1 MIDVLRIVFPLLC
14 TVLGIMSLVALIN
27 RRYGS
32 FIFWSLAGAVSGAA
46 TLFLPPSGKTS
57 GAAKPAS
64 PIADATAPAASSPSA
79 VHVPWEL
86 LGFVAVIL
94 TILGVV
100 AVGIIFVVPHIKKTT
115 NNKSEN
121 IRAWKTLINRHEKIR
136 AQWAAYEMDM
146 DKLIDMPVMTD
157 MREPVIIT
165 LHKALKTA
173 SSLAPKSLDKF
184 AYTPV
189 KDSAFLAAV
198 NDLEV
203 ALNSAEQ
210 TAKKIAWSKFT
221 KEERRSLST
230 AKQMLSLATDAGA
243 SPAERQAAYKRV
255 FKELQGLIEFPA
267 KARLEIE
274 SRHQLSLAA

>member
-1 MIDVLRIVFPLLC
+1 MIDTLKFITPLFCLVFGLMGL
-14 TVLGIMSLVALIN
+14 MALVN
-27 RRYGS
+27 RRYAS
-32 FIFWSLAGAVSGAA
+32 FVSWTIMGAICGVVP
-46 TLFLPPSGKTS
+46 LFLPPSGKAES
-57 GAAKPAS
+57 EAKPAVTET
-64 PIADATAPAASSPSA
+64 PVASSPSTID
-79 VHVPWEL
+79 VPWEL

-94 TILGVV
+94 TIIGVV
-100 AVGIIFVVPHIKKTT
+100 VIGIIFVVPHIKKNT

-121 IRAWKTLINRHEKIR
+121 IRAWKTLVNRHEKIR
-136 AQWAAYEMDM
+136 AQWVAYEMDM
-146 DKLIDMPVMTD
+146 DKLIDMPVMAD
-157 MREPVIIT
+157 MREPVIIA
-165 LHKALKTA
+165 LHKALKTT

-203 ALNSAEQ
+203 SLNSAEQ

-221 KEERRSLST
+221 KEERRSLTT
-230 AKQMLSLATDAGA
+230 AKKMLSLATDAGA